1 MKVLMLIL
9 AALLDVVPAGKAV
22 LRQLQPRDS
31 ILIAD
36 QVEYGFQLDGVPAGT
51 ALALPDFTKVS
62 NDTLTLVR
70 GWQLDTLSTQ
80 RARKGGAALHSIRGS
95 IILAPFEEGHY
106 RLPEIP
112 VLRARE
118 GADPDTLLFE
128 ALEMDVKTM
137 PVDTATFEVHDLKGQ
152 MTYPLTFK
160 ELLPWIGGVL
170 LLAGLIALV
179 VWLVRRRRADAEAL
193 KPKDP
198 AYIVALRELDKWRG
212 EKFWAPD
219 KQKAYYSGITDT
231 LKTYIEDRY
240 GIDAPEMTTAE
251 LFDALRKAEDL
262 PEDLREQTREVFECA
277 DFVKFAKHVASD
289 EENARALPAAVRFV
303 TSTYQTVLEEEQQPQ
318 A

>member
-36 QVEYGFQLDGVPAGT
+36 QVEYGFQLDDVPAGT

-160 ELLPWIGGVL
+160 
-170 LLAGLIALV
+170 
-179 VWLVRRRRADAEAL
+179 
-193 KPKDP
+193 
-198 AYIVALRELDKWRG
+198 
-212 EKFWAPD
+212 
-219 KQKAYYSGITDT
+219 
-231 LKTYIEDRY
+231 
-240 GIDAPEMTTAE
+240 
-251 LFDALRKAEDL
+251 
-262 PEDLREQTREVFECA
+262 
-277 DFVKFAKHVASD
+277 
-289 EENARALPAAVRFV
+289 
-303 TSTYQTVLEEEQQPQ
+303 
-318 A
+318 

>member
-118 GADPDTLLFE
+118 GAGP
-128 ALEMDVKTM
+128 
-137 PVDTATFEVHDLKGQ
+137 
-152 MTYPLTFK
+152 
-160 ELLPWIGGVL
+160 
-170 LLAGLIALV
+170 
-179 VWLVRRRRADAEAL
+179 
-193 KPKDP
+193 
-198 AYIVALRELDKWRG
+198 RG
-212 EKFWAPD
+212 
-219 KQKAYYSGITDT
+219 
-231 LKTYIEDRY
+231 
-240 GIDAPEMTTAE
+240 
-251 LFDALRKAEDL
+251 
-262 PEDLREQTREVFECA
+262 
-277 DFVKFAKHVASD
+277 
-289 EENARALPAAVRFV
+289 
-303 TSTYQTVLEEEQQPQ
+303 
-318 A
+318 